1 MSAFVGYK
9 NRVSESELK
18 ALLDQYVSAK
28 SRYFLRWAHKVS
40 GMLKHL
46 DGFPSPE
53 GQMFDRDREIRWKQQ
68 GDRFNVLMLST
79 QAEAEFTAIEKTW
92 TTKSYQANLYPRTET
107 RFPRGIQDQGVNVGQ
122 RCFIDTQTAIVH
134 FVALTVEDKS

>member
-9 NRVSESELK
+9 NGISELELK
-18 ALLDQYVSAK
+18 ALLDQYGSAK

-40 GMLKHL
+40 GILKHL

-53 GQMFDRDREIRWKQQ
+53 GQMFDSDREIRWKQQ

-79 QAEAEFTAIEKTW
+79 QAEAGFTAIGNTW
-92 TTKSYQANLYPRTET
+92 MAKSYRANLYPRTET
-107 RFPRGIQDQGVNVGQ
+107 RFPKGIQDRGVNIGQ
-122 RCFIDTQTAIVH
+122 RCFIDDQTATVR